1 VKILKKNFVRLVLA
15 GAVMLMNAVRSDGET
30 PPSLD
35 AFARSADY
43 VATETELFG
52 APALQFRVNDTVGNA
67 VLMTIGIYL
76 FWTLLRRL
84 MRRLMTSCP
93 LGSAYVPALHQGN
106 LHSRRHLPI
115 LYT

>member
-35 AFARSADY
+35 AFACSADY

-52 APALQFRVNDTVGNA
+52 APTLQFRVNDTVGNA
-67 VLMTIGIYL
+67 V
-76 FWTLLRRL
+76 L